1 MVLRNSLAKCNN
13 SECDKKNQCARYDLK
28 YKSEYDF
35 KAISKFWDCFVEKND
50 EGENNDSN

>member
-1 MVLRNSLAKCNN
+1 LRNSLAKCNN